1 MKMSEKSFYWS
12 KHPKQQVSMTTVPG
26 TDWIEYFDQNHQRKY
41 FYHPITKETTWQLP
55 KSAKKA
61 TKKILENLEPGEKLD
76 LTPKYKDNVQ
86 PPKIPLSPRG
96 EEHFS
101 PRKISGLKE
110 ILSPRDKAKNETKE
124 EIKGLEDFS
133 IKIPN
138 GETIIK
144 VESPA
149 EDEEITKQRR
159 KSRKEKL
166 MSDDLT
172 LDAPETEK
180 DGWLEC
186 TQEGTQ
192 KKYYYNVKSKR
203 TTWMKPSG
211 PQNKSVKDLLESE
224 SSDLKKKRSQSALM
238 GSGDDFIPMKLLSPR
253 SDGGS
258 SLQGLNTEIVLV
270 DGETQ
275 PRRNS
280 ESVYTEAKKIHFYN
294 EQGKSFAYDTSL
306 QDILS
311 NVDLTFLEVLNVS
324 GNYSLKEYAKNNFRK
339 QKEKVFIFKREMTP
353 DAAVTWQKGVLKT
366 TLHSFKEEKDEKA
379 ALKLYQSFVSFF
391 NTNLSGD
398 SIHRKS

>member
-1 MKMSEKSFYWS
+1 
-12 KHPKQQVSMTTVPG
+12 MTTVPG

-41 FYHPITKETTWQLP
+41 YYHPITKETIWKLP
-55 KSAKKA
+55 KDAKKA
-61 TKKILENLEPGEKLD
+61 TKKVLENLEPGETLD

-86 PPKIPLSPRG
+86 PPKIPISPRG
-96 EEHFS
+96 DEHFS

-110 ILSPRDKAKNETKE
+110 ILSPRGDKTKTNETKE
-124 EIKGLEDFS
+124 EIKNLEGFS
-133 IKIPN
+133 VNIPN
-138 GETIIK
+138 QKITTIH

-149 EDEEITKQRR
+149 PEDETKQRR

-180 DGWLEC
+180 DGWLEL

-211 PQNKSVKDLLESE
+211 PQAKATKDLLDSE
-224 SSDLKKKRSQSALM
+224 TSELKKKRSQSALM
-238 GSGDDFIPMKLLSPR
+238 GSSGVDDFIPMKLLSPR

-258 SLQGLNTEIVLV
+258 LEGLNGEIVSV

-311 NVDLTFLEVLNVS
+311 NVDLTFMEVLNVS

-339 QKEKVFIFKREMTP
+339 QKEKVFIFKRDMTP
-353 DAAVTWQKGVLKT
+353 EAIVTWQKGTLKT
-366 TLHSFKEEKDEKA
+366 TLHTFKEEKDEKA
-379 ALKLYQSFVSFF
+379 ALKLYQSLFLFF
-391 NTNLSGD
+391 
-398 SIHRKS
+398 